1 MATIKLKSSSVSN
14 KVPLVGELV
23 LGEICINTFDGKQY
37 FKRNNGTDSIIRVLD
52 SQDIDID
59 SSFTANSDVILPS
72 QKAVKTA
79 IDNKQA
85 TLVSGTNIKTVN
97 GSSIL
102 GAGNLSVSSVS
113 LEQKSGVVASGSFSG
128 NPKKSTV
135 TFTTA
140 FADANYSVSIIG
152 IDSRSW
158 SIQSVSAGSFIINA
172 RANGA
177 LTGNVY
183 WTATKHGET

>member
-1 MATIKLKSSSVSN
+1 MATIKLKTTNVSN
-14 KVPLVGELV
+14 KVPLVTDLV
-23 LGEICINTFDGKQY
+23 LGEMCINTFDGKQY
-37 FKRNNGTDSIIRVLD
+37 YKKNNGVDYIIRTLD

-59 SSFTANSDVILPS
+59 STFAANSDLLLPS

-79 IDNKQA
+79 FDNKQA

-102 GAGNLSVSSVS
+102 GAGNLSVS
-113 LEQKSGVVASGSFSG
+113 LEQKSGVVAKGSFSG

-158 SIQSVSAGSFIINA
+158 SIESVVAGSFIINA
-172 RANGA
+172 RANGV

-183 WTATKHGET
+183 WIATKHGEV

>member
-79 IDNKQA
+79 IDNKQN
-85 TLVSGTNIKTVN
+85 TLVNTANIKSIN
-97 GSSIL
+97 GNSIL
-102 GAGNLSVSSVS
+102 GAGNLVVS
-113 LEQKSGVVASGSFSG
+113 LSQKAGVVLPGSFSG
-128 NPKKSTV
+128 NPKKTTV
-135 TFTTA
+135 TFASA

-158 SIQSVSAGSFIINA
+158 SIESVSAGSFIINA

-177 LTGNVY
+177 LTGKVY

>member
-1 MATIKLKSSSVSN
+1 MATIKLKTTNVSN
-14 KVPLVGELV
+14 KVPLVTDLV
-23 LGEICINTFDGKQY
+23 LGEMCINTFDGKQY
-37 FKRNNGTDSIIRVLD
+37 YKKNNGVDYIIRTLD

-59 SSFTANSDVILPS
+59 STFAANSDLLLPS

-102 GAGNLSVSSVS
+102 GSGNLIVVS
-113 LEQKSGVVASGSFSG
+113 LPQKSGVVASGSFSG
-128 NPKKSTV
+128 NPKKATV
-135 TFTTA
+135 TFATA

-158 SIQSVSAGSFIINA
+158 SIESVVAGSFIINA
-172 RANGA
+172 RANGV

-183 WTATKHGET
+183 WIATKHGEV